1 MNRDEARELA
11 NHWNTVVRDDAN
23 LRQAY
28 PAMERGLR
36 NLMPD
41 NPSSGGAA
49 LVDGVPTVL
58 VLASAALFLAHATM
72 AEDGKSATVTARRLP
87 LVADRVVVELID
99 GLVGGTEGQPALLRH
114 WKFSWLAGTTVEF
127 DGVAHVYG
135 GWSEGPDSAE
145 RVARAVAEALGW
157 KLPAGTD

>member
-1 MNRDEARELA
+1 MNRAEAQELA
-11 NHWNTVVRDDAN
+11 NHWNTVVRNDVN

-28 PAMERGLR
+28 PSLQRSLQ
-36 NLMPD
+36 NLVPD

-58 VLASAALFLAHATM
+58 VLAGGALFLAHATV
-72 AEDGKSATVTARRLP
+72 AEDGKSANVTAKRLP
-87 LVADRVVVELID
+87 LAADRVIVELTD
-99 GLVGGTEGQPALLRH
+99 GLAGGTESQPALLRH
-114 WKFSWLAGTTVEF
+114 WKFSWPDGPSIEF

-135 GWSEGPDSAE
+135 GWGEGPDAAE

-157 KLPAGTD
+157 ELPAG